1 MVSAVLSPFFHCF
14 VSYCC
19 STCRLGPGQP
29 AALATGKGDELACL
43 KSAAS
48 FDGSWRLSP
57 AVLGTFATAFGGIL
71 TSREWGPRLPKP
83 SARESEAG
91 ELHGDSK
98 SRPMRLSRGSVAAAR
113 RCVWEMR
120 VGDACSPRSPHSH
133 TVSSR
138 PETDRMAPRKA
149 PRTEPDKVQLA
160 FSQPLVKGL
169 AAGELLKRLKALH
182 LELAD
187 IDQDLIDTPS
197 LDNVAKD
204 LIQPSLLL
212 HKEKGV
218 KAYLAC
224 CLVDILRLYAPEAP
238 YTQAELKVRCS
249 HCLVAQARPGPTNR
263 RALTLVTLVPPQ
275 QDLFQFLFRQLKH
288 LTTAI
293 APHFSEYF
301 YVIESLSNVKSI
313 VIVCDLEHGDDLMA
327 ELFKQSFDVI
337 TRVCSRLHLFRRVK
351 LTFHARTGPTA
362 RRTSRSRSPTSSR
375 SCSRKR
381 PSPAPR

>member
-1 MVSAVLSPFFHCF
+1 
-14 VSYCC
+14 
-19 STCRLGPGQP
+19 
-29 AALATGKGDELACL
+29 
-43 KSAAS
+43 
-48 FDGSWRLSP
+48 
-57 AVLGTFATAFGGIL
+57 
-71 TSREWGPRLPKP
+71 
-83 SARESEAG
+83 
-91 ELHGDSK
+91 
-98 SRPMRLSRGSVAAAR
+98 
-113 RCVWEMR
+113 
-120 VGDACSPRSPHSH
+120 
-133 TVSSR
+133 
-138 PETDRMAPRKA
+138 MAPRKA